1 MNLAAR
7 RIGNTIVL
15 SPSGRLDHAAADGFK
30 DALLAQMGTCV
41 AGQDMLVLDLSG
53 VPYIASAGL
62 RALMIASKQAKAQG
76 GTLVVAAL
84 QPVVKEIFDIS
95 RFTLVLNTY
104 PSVRDALA
112 AISPSA
118 LQAFDTA

>member
-1 MNLAAR
+1 MDLAPR
-7 RIGNTIVL
+7 RFGNAIVL
-15 SPSGRLDHAAADGFK
+15 SPAGRLDHATADDFK
-30 DALLAQMGTCV
+30 DALLAQMGSCI
-41 AGQDMLVLDLSG
+41 AGQELLVLDLSK
-53 VPYIASAGL
+53 VPYIASVGL
-62 RALMIASKQAKAQG
+62 RALMIASKQVKVQG

-84 QPVVKEIFDIS
+84 QPVVKEIFEIS
-95 RFTLVLNTY
+95 RFTLVFNTF